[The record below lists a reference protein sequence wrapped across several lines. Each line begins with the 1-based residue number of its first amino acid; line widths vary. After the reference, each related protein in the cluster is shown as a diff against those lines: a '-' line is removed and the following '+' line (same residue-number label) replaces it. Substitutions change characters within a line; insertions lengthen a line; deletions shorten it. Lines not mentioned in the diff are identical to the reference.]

1 MDYWTLILKE
11 EKIIAI
17 SHIWEILQQYQK
29 NTLLLRIFREINLQQ
44 DLRGI
49 MNLHRPHR
57 PKKVLV
63 NIRIFNL
70 EFLRLQE
77 KLDKVV
83 KYFNFDFLWVH
94 KKKWFDKI
102 DCFNF
107 DFTKKSYDISHLYL
121 DFLLLELFL
130 FYVLFF
136 KFAKIKKPNLFF
148 GLCGLWGLRLCIF
161 LIPRFQNYS
170 EIVQK
175 ISSNQRIKSGLD
187 WFNIITKNSS
197 NWRHCKINLM
207 ISFSRKI
214 RQIKINHWFWF
225 HRKFVKVEFT

>member
-29 NTLLLRIFREINLQQ
+29 NTLLLKIFREINLQQ

-94 KKKWFDKI
+94 KKNDLTKLIASTLISQKNPMTFHICTWIFCYLNYF
-102 DCFNF
+102 CFMCF
-107 DFTKKSYDISHLYL
+107 FSK
-121 DFLLLELFL
+121 LL
-130 FYVLFF
+130 
-136 KFAKIKKPNLFF
+136 K
-148 GLCGLWGLRLCIF
+148 
-161 LIPRFQNYS
+161 
-170 EIVQK
+170 
-175 ISSNQRIKSGLD
+175 
-187 WFNIITKNSS
+187 
-197 NWRHCKINLM
+197 
-207 ISFSRKI
+207 
-214 RQIKINHWFWF
+214 
-225 HRKFVKVEFT
+225 

>member
-29 NTLLLRIFREINLQQ
+29 NTLLLKIFREINLQQ
-44 DLRGI
+44 DLIGV

-94 KKKWFDKI
+94 KKIDKI

-107 DFTKKSYDISHLYL
+107 DFTKKSMKLHI
-121 DFLLLELFL
+121 
-130 FYVLFF
+130 
-136 KFAKIKKPNLFF
+136 
-148 GLCGLWGLRLCIF
+148 
-161 LIPRFQNYS
+161 
-170 EIVQK
+170 
-175 ISSNQRIKSGLD
+175 
-187 WFNIITKNSS
+187 
-197 NWRHCKINLM
+197 
-207 ISFSRKI
+207 
-214 RQIKINHWFWF
+214 
-225 HRKFVKVEFT
+225 